1 MSAHSAVADG
11 TPHSDRW
18 TRRFVTPAAVA
29 TMLGALPHAAHT
41 IRGNHV
47 GWPVTGELTPF
58 TWSLGF
64 YPVILLGALLARRG
78 AVGPGCWAPL
88 PAVGFLFVG
97 LTHFGPA
104 AAEPPADILGAYRS
118 PLAGRFALGWLI
130 AFLAA
135 LLATAVYSARRWRR
149 GRSRI
154 GAV

>member
-1 MSAHSAVADG
+1 VNRRLWLLVA
-11 TPHSDRW
+11 
-18 TRRFVTPAAVA
+18 A
-29 TMLGALPHAAHT
+29 TTAFGLGHHVDHL

-47 GWPVTGELTPF
+47 GWPVTAELTPF

-78 AVGPGCWAPL
+78 AVGPGFWAAL
-88 PAVGFLFVG
+88 TAVGFLFVG